1 MKDSAYKIS
10 LDINE
15 HGSQVVLKAKKTD
28 TGRKIYISLRAGG
41 TPYTIE
47 EDCYAVFTAT
57 KPDGSIL
64 YNACTIEN
72 NEIVYEFTEQT
83 CAAIGRNRCEI
94 KLYGLDEKLITS
106 PRFAL
111 LVEGTVY
118 PDEVV
123 ESSDEFSALTQ
134 MVSDALEAKKG
145 ANEAA
150 DNANEATKNANEAA
164 VVATNASNNANLAT
178 ENANTATFN
187 ANTATQNATLAT
199 NNANTATDSAKD
211 ATAKAI
217 LATENANTAAGN
229 ANDASANANQAAKN
243 ANESAFKA
251 AHTAKSLMVVGEAK
265 GEIIPL
271 NDAINQYLVGLRVFG
286 KTTQDGTPTP
296 DAPVELDSTGD
307 VGSISVNVAGK
318 NLLPNE
324 ASSQIIN
331 GLTVTVN
338 SDKSIT
344 FNGTA
349 EKQTTLILKAGRGW
363 INGGNYVGTGCPVG
377 GGATKYYI
385 RFGDSIKSYDDNGA
399 GVAVSFA
406 EDSHCYAQ
414 ITIMSGVNVSNLTF
428 HPMLRCA
435 YTTDSTYV
443 PYKEVMALSIA
454 TPNGLPGIPV
464 TSGGNYTDANGQ
476 HWICDEIDFA
486 GGVYVQR
493 VNTLAFDGT
502 EMWFPAAS
510 NFDNC
515 VAFNYNV
522 NGKHTANGAW
532 TTVVS
537 NIAPTMTA
545 AEYTTKDVNG
555 VGGYGVAVTFKILKT
570 ILKSNAETNEDALDE
585 WSSYLSSRFAD
596 GTPLTVQYILATPIE
611 TSLSEEELAAYANL
625 HTYKDSTTVSNDAGA
640 WMELEYVMDAKK
652 YIDSLVVT
660 GGSIIPATVE

>member
-47 EDCYAVFTAT
+47 DDCYAVFTAT

-94 KLYGLDEKLITS
+94 KLYGLDEKLINS
-106 PRFAL
+106 ARFAL

-134 MVSDALEAKKG
+134 MVSDTLEAQNV

-150 DNANEATKNANEAA
+150 DNANEATKNANDATDIATEA
-164 VVATNASNNANLAT
+164 SRNANLAT
-178 ENANTATFN
+178 ENANTAANN
-187 ANTATQNATLAT
+187 ANTATQNATLAA
-199 NNANTATDSAKD
+199 NNANTATDSANK
-211 ATAKAI
+211 ATANAN

-243 ANESAFKA
+243 AIDSAIKA

-296 DAPVELDSTGD
+296 DAPVELVSVGDS
-307 VGSISVNVAGK
+307 GSITVNV
-318 NLLPNE
+318 
-324 ASSQIIN
+324 
-331 GLTVTVN
+331 
-338 SDKSIT
+338 
-344 FNGTA
+344 
-349 EKQTTLILKAGRGW
+349 
-363 INGGNYVGTGCPVG
+363 TGEN
-377 GGATKYYI
+377 
-385 RFGDSIKSYDDNGA
+385 D
-399 GVAVSFA
+399 
-406 EDSHCYAQ
+406 AQ
-414 ITIMSGVNVSNLTF
+414 SMTIS
-428 HPMLRCA
+428 
-435 YTTDSTYV
+435 
-443 PYKEVMALSIA
+443 

-464 TSGGNYTDANGQ
+464 ASGGNYTDANGQ
-476 HWICDEIDFA
+476 QWICDEIDFA
-486 GGVYVQR
+486 RGVYIKRVQTETLSGTLTFR
-493 VNTLAFDGT
+493 TTADYQDRFICEYVLEAIYKSGGTIACANFAKWANWGMGMPGEDCFAVNRRSLYYYPATPMSAT
-502 EMWFPAAS
+502 EVEELFAEMIAS
-510 NFDNC
+510 DTPPVI
-515 VAFNYNV
+515 VAQL
-522 NGKHTANGAW
+522 
-532 TTVVS
+532 
-537 NIAPTMTA
+537 
-545 AEYTTKDVNG
+545 E
-555 VGGYGVAVTFKILKT
+555 
-570 ILKSNAETNEDALDE
+570 
-585 WSSYLSSRFAD
+585 
-596 GTPLTVQYILATPIE
+596 TPIE
-611 TSLSEEELAAYANL
+611 TPLSKEELAAYADL
-625 HTYKDSTTVSNDAGA
+625 HTYKDNTTVSNDAGA

-652 YIDSLVVT
+652 YIDSKIST
-660 GGSIIPATVE
+660 GILEATLE